1 MVPVKESG
9 LIMKLRGMILEFLL
23 DSLRLNPF
31 CFFLRRTLFFS
42 FYLTGVGVFCN
53 HHRPPAG

>member
-1 MVPVKESG
+1 
-9 LIMKLRGMILEFLL
+9 MKLRGMMSEFPL

-31 CFFLRRTLFFS
+31 CFFCARNSFFA

-53 HHRPPAG
+53 HHRPPVG